1 METMTGTV
9 ASRPASGRSTTP
21 SSGGSRPTGT
31 PSHGVHPGR
40 YQPAWYSV
48 DVPKTGTT
56 IRVNGFGKKGN
67 QINLSVN

>member
-1 METMTGTV
+1 MVEDSRIHAQHRVPPNDDHTV
-9 ASRPASGRSTTP
+9 N
-21 SSGGSRPTGT
+21 
-31 PSHGVHPGR
+31 GVHPGR

-56 IRVNGFGKKGN
+56 IRVDGFGKKGS

>member
-1 METMTGTV
+1 MTGTV
-9 ASRPASGRSTTP
+9 ASQPGVRVFDDTLQWWF
-21 SSGGSRPTGT
+21 PTDDHT
-31 PSHGVHPGR
+31 VNGVHPGR

-56 IRVNGFGKKGN
+56 IRVDGFGKKGN